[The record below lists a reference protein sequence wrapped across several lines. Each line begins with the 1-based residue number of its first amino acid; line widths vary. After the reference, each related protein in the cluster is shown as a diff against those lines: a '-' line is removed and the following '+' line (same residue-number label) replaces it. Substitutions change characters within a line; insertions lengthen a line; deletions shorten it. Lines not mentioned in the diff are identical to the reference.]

1 MSPSRS
7 KSVAVAFLL
16 GAFVTGGASGFAAGR
31 NTDAPRK
38 QEDRYTREYT
48 YNSMVRELA
57 RELQLSDEQT
67 AAVDSILKW
76 RRGVYDTILVPV
88 RPALDSARDS
98 ARTLIEQRLDPAQRD
113 AFIQLRNRMAARADS
128 ARGDTATLSKNR

>member
-1 MSPSRS
+1 MSASRS

-16 GAFVTGGASGFAAGR
+16 GAFVAGSATGFAAAR
-31 NTDAPRK
+31 NVDAPRK
-38 QEDRYTREYT
+38 NDDRYTREYT

-57 RELQLSDEQT
+57 RELHLSDGQT
-67 AAVDSILKW
+67 ATVDSILKW
-76 RRGVYDTILVPV
+76 RRGRYDEILVPV

-98 ARTLIEQRLDPAQRD
+98 ARTLIEQHLDAAQRD

-128 ARGDTATLSKNR
+128 ARADASKNR